1 MTNFADRLIARGAG
15 QPTGFPLLKARPAAR
30 FEQEMAPQ
38 VEAEPPAEQRSETPA
53 QPSAVSRKTSHRP
66 VTIKE
71 TRQARSDKLA
81 APADGITRDV
91 GPPPASEPPSSP
103 ARSLLRTTK
112 ISSREAEKLD
122 QSETPASEAP
132 ISRPLSIEHPEVPH
146 DQRPM
151 FFDLPP
157 ITPPVATVM
166 PPVESA
172 PPPPSISI
180 GRIDVQFLPPERP
193 AAPARPEPRR
203 TRGFETYTRA
213 RRGEPR

>member
-15 QPTGFPLLKARPAAR
+15 QPTGFPLLKARPAAC
-30 FEQEMAPQ
+30 FEQEMTPQ
-38 VEAEPPAEQRSETPA
+38 IEAEPPAEHRSETPA
-53 QPSAVSRKTSHRP
+53 PPSSVLRKASPTP

-71 TRQARSDKLA
+71 TRQARSDEPV
-81 APADGITRDV
+81 APADGVMRDV
-91 GPPPASEPPSSP
+91 RPPPASPPLSSP
-103 ARSLLRTTK
+103 ARSLPRTRKT
-112 ISSREAEKLD
+112 SPREAEKPE
-122 QSETPASEAP
+122 QSEAP
-132 ISRPLSIEHPEVPH
+132 GAQPPTSRPLSIEHPEIPH

-157 ITPPVATVM
+157 IAPIATVM
-166 PPVESA
+166 PPAESA
-172 PPPPSISI
+172 PPPPNISI

-203 TRGFETYTRA
+203 TRGFDTYARA